1 MSLIRM
7 VDIHKSFGTV
17 VALQG
22 ITMEVGD
29 NEVVGLLGDNGAG
42 KSTLV
47 KLVMG
52 VFPPTSGEIWIK
64 NRRIPSH
71 GYSAR
76 EAHNLR
82 IETVYQEK
90 ALGDKQSLWR
100 NIFLGRQLTNSLGF
114 IKVKKEKEETERI
127 MKELIGFRG
136 HGVSA
141 DSRVARLSGGERQG
155 VAIGRAMYFDA
166 DLIILDEPTVALS
179 LVEVE
184 KVHTFVKR
192 IKENGRSA
200 IYISHNVGD
209 AYRIC
214 DRFIILDRGEIVSEA
229 SKEAITLDE
238 LTHRMMEIAKSNQAP
253 RAKAGGAR

>member
-1 MSLIRM
+1 MSLIRL
-7 VDIHKSFGTV
+7 VDVHKSFGTV
-17 VALQG
+17 VALNG

-52 VFPPTSGEIWIK
+52 VFPPTAGEIWIK
-64 NRRIPSH
+64 NHRIPSH

-100 NIFLGRQLTNSLGF
+100 NIFIGRQITNALGF
-114 IKVKKEKEETERI
+114 IRIKKEKQETDRI

-136 HGVSA
+136 SGVSPE
-141 DSRVARLSGGERQG
+141 SRVSRLSGGERQG
-155 VAIGRAMYFDA
+155 IAIGRAMYFDA

-184 KVHTFVKR
+184 KVHNFVKK
-192 IKENGRSA
+192 IKESGRSA
-200 IYISHNVGD
+200 IYISHNIGD
-209 AYRIC
+209 AYKIC
-214 DRFIILDRGEIVSEA
+214 DRFIILDRGEIVNEA
-229 SKEAITLDE
+229 AKAAITLDQ
-238 LTHRMMEIAKSNQAP
+238 LTHTMMEIAKGNHAL
-253 RAKAGGAR
+253 AGSAG

>member
-7 VDIHKSFGTV
+7 VDVRKSFGTV
-17 VALQG
+17 VALKG

-64 NRRIPSH
+64 DKRIPTH

-100 NIFLGRQLTNSLGF
+100 NIFIGRQLTNSFGF
-114 IKVKKEKEETERI
+114 IKVKKEKEETDRI

-136 HGVSA
+136 SGVSSE
-141 DSRVARLSGGERQG
+141 SRVARLSGGERQG

-184 KVHTFVKR
+184 KVHNFVKK
-192 IKENGRSA
+192 IKESHRSA
-200 IYISHNVGD
+200 IYISHNIGD
-209 AYRIC
+209 AYKIC
-214 DRFIILDRGEIVSEA
+214 DRFIILDRGEIVAEA
-229 SKEAITLDE
+229 SKAAITLDE
-238 LTHRMMEIAKSNQAP
+238 LTHRMMEIAKGNQAP
-253 RAKAGGAR
+253 QAKAGRG

>member
-1 MSLIRM
+1 MSLIRL
-7 VDIHKSFGTV
+7 VDVHKSFGTV
-17 VALQG
+17 VALNG

-52 VFPPTSGEIWIK
+52 VFPPTSGEIWVK
-64 NRRIPSH
+64 NKRIPSH

-100 NIFLGRQLTNSLGF
+100 NIFLGRQITNALGF
-114 IKVKKEKEETERI
+114 IKIKKEKQETDRI

-136 HGVSA
+136 RGVTPE
-141 DSRVARLSGGERQG
+141 SRVSRLSGGERQG

-184 KVHTFVKR
+184 KVHNFVKK
-192 IKENGRSA
+192 IKEIGRSA
-200 IYISHNVGD
+200 IYISHNIGD
-209 AYRIC
+209 AYKIC
-214 DRFIILDRGEIVSEA
+214 DRFIILDRGEIVNEA
-229 SKEAITLDE
+229 AKTAITLDQ
-238 LTHRMMEIAKSNQAP
+238 LTRTMMEIAKSNHAL
-253 RAKAGGAR
+253 AGSP